1 MWSDIGWLL
10 TQVLQAVFLTSIS
23 YLDGS
28 LSMQKPIQ
36 KGSNVQF
43 FQFSRLREWVLMFL
57 NVILMPDS
65 GLLRAMHPGNA
76 AAQRKARACDTF
88 HAS

>member
-65 GLLRAMHPGNA
+65 GLL
-76 AAQRKARACDTF
+76 
-88 HAS
+88 